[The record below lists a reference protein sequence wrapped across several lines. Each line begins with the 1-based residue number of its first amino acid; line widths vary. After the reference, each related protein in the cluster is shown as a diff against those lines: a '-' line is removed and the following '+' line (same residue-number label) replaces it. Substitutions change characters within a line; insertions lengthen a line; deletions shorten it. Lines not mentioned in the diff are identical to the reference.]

1 VVVAT
6 KRKTKRKI
14 APTVENK
21 TAVLIHLDTN
31 TIARLQ
37 RFQSYMIEENG
48 ISMKNAPSVKFLI
61 SQGLK
66 EFEKSNK
73 QLDLMGEIARKK
85 KNKK

>member
-6 KRKTKRKI
+6 KRKTKRKL
-14 APTVENK
+14 APAAENK

-37 RFQSYMIEENG
+37 RFQSYMSEENG

-73 QLDLMGEIARKK
+73 QLNLMGEIAGKK
-85 KNKK
+85 KKK

>member
-1 VVVAT
+1 MAT
-6 KRKTKRKI
+6 KRKRKRKL
-14 APTVENK
+14 APAVENN

-37 RFQSYMIEENG
+37 RFQSYMREENG
-48 ISMKNAPSVKFLI
+48 INMKNAPSVKFLI

-73 QLDLMGEIARKK
+73 QLDLMGEIAGKK